1 MLTDHDLIANKNGY
15 SIDILEK
22 NIDGLSLKTLLYTQR
37 LTPEFCVKYII
48 LNDDHASCEE
58 DSYISE
64 YDVRFA
70 QPHISKQDLED
81 IYHPKI
87 QESPLDS
94 HC

>member
-22 NIDGLSLKTLLYTQR
+22 HIGGLSLKTLLYTQK
-37 LTPEFCVKYII
+37 LTPKFCVKYII
-48 LNDDHASCEE
+48 LNDEHASCGE

-64 YDVRFA
+64 YSVRLA

-81 IYHPKI
+81 IYHPNI
-87 QESPLDS
+87 QESPRGS